1 MGVAQGF
8 ATPAP
13 REDLTG
19 LEKLGLRVSAMIN
32 SPLAQFGRKVLIH
45 QLDTDSDQDWDT
57 IMELL
62 AETDG
67 LDMTFCDDGSVILQ
81 WDAATDD
88 DRVIDRG
95 EDVVLVKQDEDE
107 EEAPF

>member
-1 MGVAQGF
+1 MGAAQGF
-8 ATPAP
+8 AMSAP
-13 REDLTG
+13 REELTG

-45 QLDTDSDQDWDT
+45 QLDTDSDQDWGA

-62 AETDG
+62 SETDG
-67 LDMTFCDDGSVILQ
+67 LDMTFCDDGAVILQ
-81 WDAATDD
+81 WDLPTDD

-95 EDVVLVKQDEDE
+95 EDVALVEPE
-107 EEAPF
+107 EEGAPF